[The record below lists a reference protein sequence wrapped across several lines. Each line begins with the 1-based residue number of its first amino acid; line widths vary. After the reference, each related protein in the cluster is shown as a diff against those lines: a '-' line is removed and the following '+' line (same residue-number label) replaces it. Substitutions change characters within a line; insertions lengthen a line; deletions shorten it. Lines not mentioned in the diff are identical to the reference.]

1 MGDAKPRLGYIGLG
15 LMGAPMAARL
25 LDAGYPLSVWGR
37 TAAKVAPLA
46 ARGAEARA
54 SAADVAR
61 AADIVFLCLT
71 DSAAVEAVVFGEGG
85 VTEGAAEG
93 KLLADMSSIRPD
105 ACRALAERLK
115 RETGMGW
122 VDAPVSGG
130 VAGAESGRL
139 AVMAG
144 GAEADFERLRPI
156 VARLAQRFTLM
167 GPVGAGQTAK
177 LVNQMIVGCGIAVL
191 SEAAGLALRAGVDG
205 ARLPE
210 ALAGRRA
217 DSLLL
222 QQFFPKMISGDLF
235 VESHARTMLKDL
247 DAAVDLARAAEAATP
262 MTSITAELYRLMV
275 GRGHAEADGTA
286 IAMLYRGDP
295 V

>member
-1 MGDAKPRLGYIGLG
+1 
-15 LMGAPMAARL
+15 MGA
-25 LDAGYPLSVWGR
+25 D

-85 VTEGAAEG
+85 AVEGAAEG

-122 VDAPVSGG
+122 VGAPVSGG

-144 GAEADFERLRPI
+144 GAEADFERLRPV
-156 VARLAQRFTLM
+156 VACLAQRFTLM

-210 ALAGRRA
+210 ALAGGRA

-247 DAAVDLARAAEAATP
+247 DAAVDLARAAEAAAP
-262 MTSITAELYRLMV
+262 MTSIAAELYRLMV

-286 IAMLYRGDP
+286 VAMLYRGDP

>member
-1 MGDAKPRLGYIGLG
+1 MGGAKPRLGYIGLG

-85 VTEGAAEG
+85 AVEGAAEG
-93 KLLADMSSIRPD
+93 KILADMSSIRPD

-144 GAEADFERLRPI
+144 GAEADFERLRPV
-156 VARLAQRFTLM
+156 VACLAQRFTLM

-210 ALAGRRA
+210 ALAGGRA

-247 DAAVDLARAAEAATP
+247 DAAVDLARAAEAAAP
-262 MTSITAELYRLMV
+262 MTSIAAELYRLMV